1 MKVLVIIMVLFA
13 LAPQVTYADKLTIG
27 VSKQGDK
34 SIEKPKAGV
43 SMDKVR
49 QRYGQPERVVN
60 AVGEP
65 PITRWYYPEFTVYF
79 EFDKVVHAV
88 RKLRD

>member
-1 MKVLVIIMVLFA
+1 MKVFVCIAMLLA
-13 LAPQVTYADKLTIG
+13 LAPQPSFADKLTIG

-43 SMDKVR
+43 SMEKVR
-49 QRYGQPERVVN
+49 QRYGEPKSVVN

-65 PITRWYYPEFTVYF
+65 PITRWYYPEFTAYS
-79 EFDKVVHAV
+79 EFDKVIHAV

>member
-1 MKVLVIIMVLFA
+1 MKVFVFILLLFA
-13 LAPQVTYADKLTIG
+13 FAPQPSYADKLTIG

-34 SIEKPKAGV
+34 SIEKPKAGTP
-43 SMDKVR
+43 MEKVR
-49 QRYGQPERVVN
+49 QKYGEPQSVKN

-65 PITRWYYPEFTVYF
+65 PITRWFYPEFTVYF